1 MTINK
6 TRKEAECIYTW
17 KGDDKK
23 TPNGSY
29 LGGGNSDIFGI
40 FTPKIGEDEP
50 NLTFAYFSDGLV
62 QPPTS
67 YFLKRPTSKSTQK
80 IEGDAVVW
88 TLEGGM
94 CIVLVLKVLGVNNGD
109 V

>member
-1 MTINK
+1 M
-6 TRKEAECIYTW
+6 YLYLVG
-17 KGDDKK
+17 GDDKK

-67 YFLKRPTSKSTQK
+67 YFLKRPTSKNTK
-80 IEGDAVVW
+80 KW
-88 TLEGGM
+88 GG
-94 CIVLVLKVLGVNNGD
+94 GN
-109 V
+109 